1 MRRGPRPSPQ
11 VDRSWYSHKSQDGK
25 AYGGAARR
33 PESAVHWPVVRV
45 PAWRRGP
52 TALRPAPRRA
62 GDDEEWARGPAAQ
75 EWRRWGPSPAA
86 LGRGSTPVDRTEDSP
101 TWPATCKVPALS
113 RSVTTG
119 EHRPGT
125 AHLLS
130 SEVNRDSPGHAVGP
144 PTDPHGPRP
153 DAGRLQG
160 PGTDTGV
167 QVRRNELCPTAPARW
182 RTGRSWRS
190 ANRRVDTHT
199 TEGR

>member
-1 MRRGPRPSPQ
+1 MVFTQEPGRQGVRR
-11 VDRSWYSHKSQDGK
+11 
-25 AYGGAARR
+25 
-33 PESAVHWPVVRV
+33 
-45 PAWRRGP
+45 
-52 TALRPAPRRA
+52 
-62 GDDEEWARGPAAQ
+62 
-75 EWRRWGPSPAA
+75 
-86 LGRGSTPVDRTEDSP
+86 RGSTTRASGALARREGASMAAWTYGPTTTAPARRRRRGVGTRAGRAGVAQVGAEPGRAWAGLDPVDRTEDSP
-101 TWPATCKVPALS
+101 TWPPTCKVPALS
-113 RSVTTG
+113 RPVTTG

-125 AHLLS
+125 AQLLS